1 MTKKNDIIKV
11 DTHQYGIILSEVILI
26 SGDDY
31 PDLCKAI
38 GIKEDYFKYLTYLEY
53 FLYISQKILE
63 KEHSK
68 EVVEK
73 IIRSSMESIVDC
85 LDFIKVESK
94 DKFKNYIKEHYKLI
108 KEGNFDVFDE
118 NGLKKLINQFES
130 DFELEHDPII
140 DTNIMLEFTS
150 FIKYH
155 LEDVLNKNLEIIE

>member
-1 MTKKNDIIKV
+1 MTKKNEIIKV
-11 DTHQYGIILSEVILI
+11 DAHQYGIILSEVILI

-31 PDLCKAI
+31 PDFCKAI
-38 GIKEDYFKYLTYLEY
+38 DNKEDYFEYLTYLEY

-63 KEHSK
+63 KEYSK
-68 EVVEK
+68 EIVEK
-73 IIRSSMESIVDC
+73 IIRSSMENIVDC

-108 KEGNFDVFDE
+108 KEGNYDVFDE
-118 NGLKKLINQFES
+118 SGLKKLINQFEK
-130 DFELEHDPII
+130 DFKLTHDPII
-140 DTNIMLEFTS
+140 DSNIMIEFTG